1 MTCDV
6 TTRLDVGVYCA
17 FSGCGHECLKSEM
30 PGHTARC
37 EFKFKAGREAS
48 VGVPIPRAGAAEA
61 APSSAIQGPQHP
73 LTRFL

>member
-30 PGHTARC
+30 PGQTARC
-37 EFKFKAGREAS
+37 EFKFKAGSA
-48 VGVPIPRAGAAEA
+48 GLPIPSRATNDSEA
-61 APSSAIQGPQHP
+61 PVSTMQGSPHPSP
-73 LTRFL
+73 